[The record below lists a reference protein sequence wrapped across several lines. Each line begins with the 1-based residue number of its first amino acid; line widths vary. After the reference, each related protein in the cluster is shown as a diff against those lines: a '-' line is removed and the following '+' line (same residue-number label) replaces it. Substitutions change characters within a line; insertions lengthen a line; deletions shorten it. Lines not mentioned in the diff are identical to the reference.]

1 MKRPKTG
8 NRPPLVCAG
17 GRENNLGGSV
27 SPRAQLFFAG
37 CLCVFLV
44 ASIVGL
50 PRDIHRVD
58 IARLPCCDFGVG
70 LGQSS
75 LRNKE
80 TSPACVGSFGNGHVA
95 EPLGTANPPPP
106 LSCHTPSRIAKCQGW
121 HAGLRRLE
129 WQKTARHVG
138 LHLPQVV
145 LAATSTHQPCCPG
158 AGFATVCRVG
168 FAISCLVRKVAR
180 NKGRGC
186 PRRQRRCDLLRG
198 CGGRLIIEPMRP
210 APSTFQKL
218 TQEEESDLAPDAL
231 LLACLFPR
239 LGPANSSICVCF
251 QASNVSRRRVKT

>member
-1 MKRPKTG
+1 MAARTTWGEAQARARSCFLPAAFACFWLRALLACRATSTGLTLQGGHAATSVLAWGKTLCGTRRP
-8 NRPPLVCAG
+8 
-17 GRENNLGGSV
+17 
-27 SPRAQLFFAG
+27 
-37 CLCVFLV
+37 
-44 ASIVGL
+44 
-50 PRDIHRVD
+50 
-58 IARLPCCDFGVG
+58 
-70 LGQSS
+70 
-75 LRNKE
+75 
-80 TSPACVGSFGNGHVA
+80 PACVGSFGNGHVA
-95 EPLGTANPPPP
+95 EPLGTANPPP

-158 AGFATVCRVG
+158 ADFATVYRVG